1 MNLRGVSRLFKVH
14 ALVVIERILL
24 NRRLFVLFSL
34 FSSLSLLI
42 FIFYANKWFLNYHY
56 TNCFMS
62 AKQFSKTDNYS
73 FINNNNAHG
82 TNSNIKPY
90 PVVVYNRIP
99 KTGSTSLIN
108 LVYQLIE
115 ENYSHTHVIHLN
127 ISSNKHYL
135 NRVNEL
141 YLIDNL
147 THWTSMHPLIIHGHF
162 AYINFIKYG
171 SLFNPIYI
179 NMIRNPLDRL
189 VSYYYFLRY
198 GDDFRPYLIRK
209 RMFDIVTRNQTFDEC
224 VLANGSDCSPQL
236 LWVQVP
242 FFCGQAAYCRIPGN
256 PVAVETAK
264 RRVIENYLIVGLTE
278 EFDKFVNLL
287 EILLPSFFTGAHNLI
302 SRSKDKWHL
311 RRTNYK
317 LPISKA
323 TTKIYQDNP
332 IWQAEQEFYNFVRT
346 EFHTILSAL
355 QGQSSH
361 QPLSKFS
368 ALYKKKINFDKIR
381 PKFGA

>member
-1 MNLRGVSRLFKVH
+1 
-14 ALVVIERILL
+14 
-24 NRRLFVLFSL
+24 
-34 FSSLSLLI
+34 
-42 FIFYANKWFLNYHY
+42 
-56 TNCFMS
+56 MS

-82 TNSNIKPY
+82 TDSNIKPY

-198 GDDFRPYLIRK
+198 GDDYRPYLIRK

-224 VLANGSDCSPQL
+224 VLVNGSDCSPQL
-236 LWVQVP
+236 LWVQVSKQIL
-242 FFCGQAAYCRIPGN
+242 FLNVKKTFKIISVINYN
-256 PVAVETAK
+256 PKEAVISFLGK
-264 RRVIENYLIVGLTE
+264 ILKLLT
-278 EFDKFVNLL
+278 FQSL
-287 EILLPSFFTGAHNLI
+287 
-302 SRSKDKWHL
+302 
-311 RRTNYK
+311 K
-317 LPISKA
+317 LF
-323 TTKIYQDNP
+323 QD
-332 IWQAEQEFYNFVRT
+332 I
-346 EFHTILSAL
+346 
-355 QGQSSH
+355 
-361 QPLSKFS
+361 
-368 ALYKKKINFDKIR
+368 
-381 PKFGA
+381 